1 VCRVCSDKSPAFSRP
16 WSKHVNPAHEV
27 CEWMISP
34 RARPN
39 VRLQLGLCCEGWVAP
54 VLDPFFAAHLST
66 WVCEAP
72 IPLAEPFEESALVPE
87 PGRRQRHGRLRWRG
101 FTAACAIAVIGQL
114 PVRAG
119 AEPHRPP
126 ISLAAGDELG
136 RAVFK
141 RGPSQAS
148 VRKARSGAA
157 DPGSLPPVDA
167 GAWLRNW
174 HQGGRGPAQPLS
186 TPADR

>member
-34 RARPN
+34 RARAC
-39 VRLQLGLCCEGWVAP
+39 VRFQ
-54 VLDPFFAAHLST
+54 HLST